1 MSAWVLDALERF
13 SPLKF
18 ASALRLRLAVRDAGP
33 VSVWCC
39 GSGSCKAASCAGG
52 SLSSGGLS
60 AFLSRRPLMDA
71 QAFTSVPS
79 TEEWSSYTSGARLRR
94 AAMAAVILRDMSVVS
109 SRSWRCR
116 DERVS

>member
-1 MSAWVLDALERF
+1 
-13 SPLKF
+13 
-18 ASALRLRLAVRDAGP
+18 
-33 VSVWCC
+33 
-39 GSGSCKAASCAGG
+39 
-52 SLSSGGLS
+52 
-60 AFLSRRPLMDA
+60 MDA

-79 TEEWSSYTSGARLRR
+79 TAEWSSYTSGARLRR